1 MGSPAP
7 ARPFNPPLG
16 SKDNLGYYV
25 QMNSGGCPMAK
36 LARRILYAAS
46 QLREAA
52 VSLAF
57 LLLLTGPAAAQS
69 GLPDGGVA
77 RAPGAGA
84 VTAWYGQPT
93 TRYGH
98 GVLGDA
104 IEAGSLVAVDEAGRS
119 HAVVLPESQVF
130 EDITPRLADLDGD
143 GRNEV
148 VTIRSTVSSGASV
161 AVYGIAGA
169 RLTELAST
177 RPIGRPN
184 RWLSIAAIADFV
196 GDGTM
201 QLAVVKTPH
210 IGGVLEILAMRGGE
224 LVSLYPKQTGYSTHF
239 IGSRDVS
246 LALAG
251 DLDGDGA
258 VELALPD
265 ATRRRLVV
273 LRFGKTVETVSVVD
287 LPARIDQPIQRDG
300 ARGLAV
306 RLDNGETIRIQ
317 MPR

>member
-1 MGSPAP
+1 
-7 ARPFNPPLG
+7 
-16 SKDNLGYYV
+16 
-25 QMNSGGCPMAK
+25 MAK
-36 LARRILYAAS
+36 LARRFLCAGS
-46 QLREAA
+46 QWREVA
-52 VSLAF
+52 VSLVF
-57 LLLLTGPAAAQS
+57 LFLLTGPAATQS
-69 GLPDGGVA
+69 DLPDGGVA
-77 RAPGAGA
+77 HAPGAGA

-93 TRYGH
+93 ARYGH

-104 IEAGSLVAVDEAGRS
+104 IEAGSLVAIDETGRS
-119 HAVVLPESQVF
+119 HALVLPETQVF

-148 VTIRSTVSSGASV
+148 VTIRSTVSSGAAV
-161 AVYGIAGA
+161 AVYGIVGQH
-169 RLTELAST
+169 LTELAST

-184 RWLSIAAIADFV
+184 RWLSIAGIADFV

-210 IGGVLEILAMRGGE
+210 IGGVLEILAMRGGD

-258 VELALPD
+258 AELALPD

-273 LRFGKTVETVSVVD
+273 LRFGRAVETVFAVD
-287 LPARIDQPIQRDG
+287 TPGRIYQPIKMDG
-300 ARGLAV
+300 MRRLAV
-306 RLDNGETIRIQ
+306 PLDNGETIKIEV
-317 MPR
+317 PR

>member
-1 MGSPAP
+1 
-7 ARPFNPPLG
+7 
-16 SKDNLGYYV
+16 
-25 QMNSGGCPMAK
+25 
-36 LARRILYAAS
+36 
-46 QLREAA
+46 
-52 VSLAF
+52 
-57 LLLLTGPAAAQS
+57 
-69 GLPDGGVA
+69 
-77 RAPGAGA
+77 
-84 VTAWYGQPT
+84 
-93 TRYGH
+93 
-98 GVLGDA
+98 
-104 IEAGSLVAVDEAGRS
+104 
-119 HAVVLPESQVF
+119 
-130 EDITPRLADLDGD
+130 
-143 GRNEV
+143 
-148 VTIRSTVSSGASV
+148 
-161 AVYGIAGA
+161 
-169 RLTELAST
+169 
-177 RPIGRPN
+177 PN
-184 RWLSIAAIADFV
+184 RWLSIAAIADFC